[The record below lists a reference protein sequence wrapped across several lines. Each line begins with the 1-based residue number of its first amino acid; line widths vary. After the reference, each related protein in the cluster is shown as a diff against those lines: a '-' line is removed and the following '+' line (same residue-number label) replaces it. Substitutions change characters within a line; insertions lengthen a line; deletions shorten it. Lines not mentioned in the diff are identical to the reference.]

1 MEIRRYSD
9 IRPSNSGSVRKSD
22 YLDKIRVLWQP
33 CLRKEREQAIG
44 AFVEGNDVFLS
55 LPTGYGKSLCFAML
69 PCVYDRLRQSEGN
82 VTSIV
87 VCVTPL
93 QSLMV
98 NQYERF
104 SQVGLR
110 VEFVGGC
117 QEDDD
122 TLIRVRDGQATHARI
137 NWGEPLLTVRVVV
150 YIIMCTVN
158 GGNSGRNLVLRLY
171 SSEGY
176 SWKFESVIMGQ
187 THLCLV

>member
-1 MEIRRYSD
+1 MEIRRFSD

-33 CLRKEREQAIG
+33 CLRKEQEQAIG
-44 AFVEGNDVFLS
+44 ANVFLS

-69 PCVYDRLRQSEGN
+69 PFVSDRLRQSEGN

-137 NWGEPLLTVRVVV
+137 NWGEP
-150 YIIMCTVN
+150 
-158 GGNSGRNLVLRLY
+158 
-171 SSEGY
+171 
-176 SWKFESVIMGQ
+176 
-187 THLCLV
+187 